1 MAEVAP
7 APASRR
13 ARKKERTRREIYS
26 AAMQLFAERGFDE
39 VTLEQICEAADVARG
54 TFFLHFPSKSALLF
68 EFHREMAG
76 EFAAS
81 AGPPGE
87 SAVEELGRLVDH
99 LGRGWLERAPVM
111 TAMLRDFLATPE
123 SLLHAEEHETDL
135 RELIEDIVR
144 RGQERGEL
152 RRGVPP
158 RLAAAVFLSTS
169 LAILS
174 GAVYEPGEVEPA
186 EIRAQFLEVLLR
198 GLVEPES
205 HPMTRATTRAA
216 TRA

>member
-1 MAEVAP
+1 MDGTILDANDNFLN
-7 APASRR
+7 
-13 ARKKERTRREIYS
+13 TLGYTLGEI
-26 AAMQLFAERGFDE
+26 QGN
-39 VTLEQICEAADVARG
+39 
-54 TFFLHFPSKSALLF
+54 H
-68 EFHREMAG
+68 HRMFVNG

-81 AGPPGE
+81 TGPPGE

-123 SLLHAEEHETDL
+123 SLLHAEEHGTDL

-158 RLAAAVFLSTS
+158 RLAAAGFRTS
-169 LAILS
+169 MFIDPDEA
-174 GAVYEPGEVEPA
+174 
-186 EIRAQFLEVLLR
+186 
-198 GLVEPES
+198 
-205 HPMTRATTRAA
+205 
-216 TRA
+216 